1 MSVNRYDAMRPSS
14 PGAASATHGFLVA
27 APAPACTSACCGA
40 PPLTAA
46 SLAAHL
52 RAVLGADTQRAS
64 VQQRD
69 AAAAT
74 TGVTAAEIVET
85 CRKALSP
92 RSTTVERE
100 CGARCSAPLQ
110 ACSPAQR
117 ATCVS
122 IFCSHTFCACVFMLT
137 GYCVLEELQT
147 SVNDICCCMRH
158 RPVHCT

>member
-1 MSVNRYDAMRPSS
+1 MIALKAHSHLPAPLNLSAQLARTLTDPARYMSVNRYDTTLLSS

-74 TGVTAAEIVET
+74 TGVAAAEIVET
-85 CRKALSP
+85 LCDTL
-92 RSTTVERE
+92 
-100 CGARCSAPLQ
+100 
-110 ACSPAQR
+110 
-117 ATCVS
+117 
-122 IFCSHTFCACVFMLT
+122 
-137 GYCVLEELQT
+137 
-147 SVNDICCCMRH
+147 
-158 RPVHCT
+158 

>member
-1 MSVNRYDAMRPSS
+1 MSVNRYDTTLLSS

-100 CGARCSAPLQ
+100 CGARCSA
-110 ACSPAQR
+110 
-117 ATCVS
+117 
-122 IFCSHTFCACVFMLT
+122 
-137 GYCVLEELQT
+137 
-147 SVNDICCCMRH
+147 MR
-158 RPVHCT
+158 CE